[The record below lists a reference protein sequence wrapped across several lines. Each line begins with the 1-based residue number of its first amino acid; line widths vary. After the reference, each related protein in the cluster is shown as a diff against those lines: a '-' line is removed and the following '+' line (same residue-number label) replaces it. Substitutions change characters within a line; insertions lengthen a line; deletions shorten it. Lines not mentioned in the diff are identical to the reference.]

1 MLVSKGQHLTPLD
14 YCSEEH
20 ADLAEL
26 LRSFGGLTGEAA
38 AEQRAAA
45 AKDEITVEPEHLVTE
60 GDQDRAAD
68 GMFYYVMRKDDV
80 WV

>member
-38 AEQRAAA
+38 AEQKAAA
-45 AKDEITVEPEHLVTE
+45 VTKDEGMVAPEPADQEQE
-60 GDQDRAAD
+60 QGDDMHKQ
-68 GMFYYVMRKDDV
+68 YT
-80 WV
+80 